1 MPNILRILALSIFT
15 LFLGVQIAAAQKK
28 PKIKGNRIVAPYEAP
43 LEAFH
48 SVVLQEDLQLN
59 LVASDSSYVA
69 ILADDNLPPVLKF
82 QVTDSILTLS
92 TYYTITGAKQLDI
105 TIFTPSLQSVAMT
118 AGEIALTLD
127 PRFNAVSVSQSQDS
141 QLSVAG
147 SVSNFSLKTGD
158 KAFASVN
165 AVFDQLALHLQDR
178 ATATLYTEVRE
189 NAQLNLMDK
198 AGVQWGGNAMH
209 LAASLSANTQ
219 LSAVELQLKEAMVNA
234 GGNAKIDLYVTDHLT
249 YFAKGDSQLDLYG
262 TPRVDLMEFSGTSQL
277 RKKEIK

>member
-1 MPNILRILALSIFT
+1 MPNILRSLALSICT
-15 LFLGVQIAAAQKK
+15 LFLGVQTVAAQKK
-28 PKIKGNRIVAPYEAP
+28 PKIKGNRIVAPYQAP

-189 NAQLNLMDK
+189 NAQLNLLDK

-209 LAASLSANTQ
+209 LSASLSASTQ

-234 GGNAKIDLYVTDHLT
+234 GDNAKIDLYVTEHLT

-277 RKKEIK
+277 RKKELK

>member
-1 MPNILRILALSIFT
+1 MPNILRSLALSIFT
-15 LFLGVQIAAAQKK
+15 LFLGVQTAAAQKK
-28 PKIKGNRIVAPYEAP
+28 PKIKGNRIIAPFEAP

-127 PRFNAVSVSQSQDS
+127 PRFNAVSVSQSKDS

-277 RKKEIK
+277 RKKELK

>member
-1 MPNILRILALSIFT
+1 MSNILRSLALSIFT
-15 LFLGVQIAAAQKK
+15 LFLGVQTAAAQKK
-28 PKIKGNRIVAPYEAP
+28 PKIKGNRIVAPFEAP

-189 NAQLNLMDK
+189 NAQLNLIDK

-277 RKKEIK
+277 RKKELK

>member
-1 MPNILRILALSIFT
+1 MPNILRSLALSIFT
-15 LFLGVQIAAAQKK
+15 LLLGVQTAAAQKK

-43 LEAFH
+43 IEAFH
-48 SVVLQEDLQLN
+48 SLVLQEDLQLN

-178 ATATLYTEVRE
+178 AMATLYTEVRE

-198 AGVQWGGNAMH
+198 AGLQWGGNAMH

-277 RKKEIK
+277 RKKELK

>member
-1 MPNILRILALSIFT
+1 MPNILRSLALSICT
-15 LFLGVQIAAAQKK
+15 LFLGVQTVAAQKK
-28 PKIKGNRIVAPYEAP
+28 PKIKGNRIVAPYQAP

-105 TIFTPSLQSVAMT
+105 TVFTPSLQSVAMT

-147 SVSNFSLKTGD
+147 SVSSFSLKTGD

-189 NAQLNLMDK
+189 NAQLNLLDK

-209 LAASLSANTQ
+209 LAASLSASSQ
-219 LSAVELQLKEAMVNA
+219 LSAVELKLKEAMVNA
-234 GGNAKIDLYVTDHLT
+234 GDNTKIDLYVTEHLT

-277 RKKEIK
+277 RKKELK